1 MDECGY
7 KRRRFISY
15 DNATVN
21 QCVRIAYELVR
32 KRGLNFLNS
41 ILGYGRYFR
50 DNGDTCM
57 TDEYGKYKF
66 HYCKDTGAGAD
77 VCKEGPPQQVQYNK
91 RQQMGHERL
100 SLIAYCAHLWCTWEG
115 RRSGIG
121 VGQDTVT
128 VSWINSLVW
137 GNVCCNFYV
146 FGQKKRL

>member
-50 DNGDTCM
+50 DNGDTRM
-57 TDEYGKYKF
+57 S
-66 HYCKDTGAGAD
+66 TGSTSSTTARIPGQEQMSAKR
-77 VCKEGPPQQVQYNK
+77 VRHSRYSTINANK
-91 RQQMGHERL
+91 WVMSAYRL
-100 SLIAYCAHLWCTWEG
+100 SLIAPIYGARG
-115 RRSGIG
+115 RAEE
-121 VGQDTVT
+121 VV
-128 VSWINSLVW
+128 
-137 GNVCCNFYV
+137 
-146 FGQKKRL
+146 

>member
-1 MDECGY
+1 MRWRVVDECGY

-77 VCKEGPPQQVQYNK
+77 VCKEGPPQQVHWYSTINANK
-91 RQQMGHERL
+91 WVMSAYRL
-100 SLIAYCAHLWCTWEG
+100 SLIAPIYGARG
-115 RRSGIG
+115 RAE
-121 VGQDTVT
+121 VV
-128 VSWINSLVW
+128 V
-137 GNVCCNFYV
+137 
-146 FGQKKRL
+146 